1 MDTGDDPEDYQNTWF
16 PLLFSDSGS
25 YRVVECGEGS
35 NQGKVLDYDVESG
48 ICVQFNSLE
57 SMFLTVHEFWS
68 EGLYTIVND
77 RIEWSTDYKKF
88 NEIGARLNPGAGY
101 WK

>member
-1 MDTGDDPEDYQNTWF
+1 
-16 PLLFSDSGS
+16 
-25 YRVVECGEGS
+25 
-35 NQGKVLDYDVESG
+35 
-48 ICVQFNSLE
+48 
-57 SMFLTVHEFWS
+57 MFLTVHEFWS